1 MPKRNWVAGTLANG
15 FSGPTGSQ
23 AGTTLIQIQELMN
36 LLPHRYPML
45 LVDKIIEINEENTK
59 CKGIKNVTINE
70 PFFQGHYPGNPI
82 MPGVLIVE
90 SMAQVGAS
98 LLLQTDALKNRI
110 PLIGNID
117 NVKFRRMVR
126 PGDQLVIEIELI
138 WVKGNVGK
146 IAGVATVEG
155 EMAAQMEMVFKLSDR
170 NKE

>member
-1 MPKRNWVAGTLANG
+1 
-15 FSGPTGSQ
+15 
-23 AGTTLIQIQELMN
+23 
-36 LLPHRYPML
+36 ML

-146 IAGVATVEG
+146 IAGVATVDG

>member
-1 MPKRNWVAGTLANG
+1 M
-15 FSGPTGSQ
+15 
-23 AGTTLIQIQELMN
+23 IQIQELMN

-146 IAGVATVEG
+146 IAGVATVDG